1 MLKGAVALASLV
13 FYAANLAAQKPHVL
27 MISLDGM
34 KPEYVTHAKEHN
46 LKLPV
51 LERFLTDGT
60 YAEGVVGVIPTVTY
74 PSHST
79 MITGVWPA
87 EHGIYSNLV
96 FDPLVE
102 HPGEWYWYFR
112 ELKVQTLYQAAAQD
126 GLTTAAVSWP
136 VTVGAPINYLIAEYA
151 QSEKTGVHAGEVVN
165 PFDIKDRI
173 GVTLPANATDDVKK
187 TAWSVGIIN
196 TYTPNFMLV
205 HLAMLDHQEHEH
217 SPFSPEANEAVEKLD
232 QEVGQ
237 IIDAEL
243 KQDPKAKVVIV
254 SDHGFVRVD
263 HDVLVNVLLARAGL
277 ITLRSKDT
285 SPVESWEAQAWISG
299 GTAAIML
306 HNPSDEAVKAK
317 VKQLLDTI
325 AADPQYGINEI
336 LTHDQLIKRG
346 GYPDAAFL
354 IDFKLGWSAAAG
366 FSGDAVKDAPST
378 GTHGYLP
385 DHPEL
390 RSAFMVMGDGVA
402 KGRDLGVIDMRQIA
416 PSVASMLG
424 VKLPAAKL
432 HAVHYKP

>member
-1 MLKGAVALASLV
+1 
-13 FYAANLAAQKPHVL
+13 
-27 MISLDGM
+27 
-34 KPEYVTHAKEHN
+34 
-46 LKLPV
+46 
-51 LERFLTDGT
+51 
-60 YAEGVVGVIPTVTY
+60 
-74 PSHST
+74 
-79 MITGVWPA
+79 
-87 EHGIYSNLV
+87 
-96 FDPLVE
+96 
-102 HPGEWYWYFR
+102 
-112 ELKVQTLYQAAAQD
+112 
-126 GLTTAAVSWP
+126 
-136 VTVGAPINYLIAEYA
+136 
-151 QSEKTGVHAGEVVN
+151 VHAGEVVN